1 MINPVFLRTFMH
13 LVKTNHFTRTA
24 EQLHMT
30 QPGVSQHIKKLEEYL
45 GTPLLN
51 RYGKSF
57 ELTRAGELLY
67 QYGAQQAEA
76 EFDLQQKLAGDDPH
90 AGKCRLAC
98 SGSMAMQLYPS
109 LLGLQK
115 QFGELRF
122 SVEAAPKTAII
133 ERIKNNQS
141 DFGIVTQPVND
152 PMLDSEYLGKDTLC
166 LVLPPKTVARWQS
179 LRSLGFI
186 NHPDGHHYASRVL
199 ETNFPDD
206 FNGMDQISES
216 GYINQLG
223 QILLPVAQG
232 LGFTVIPKS
241 SLDAFPFPDQL
252 QSATLEAPVED
263 EVYLLTKKHKPLPK
277 RYHRIRELLIDQWTK
292 SPP

>member
-13 LVKTNHFTRTA
+13 LVKTSHFTRTA

-30 QPGVSQHIKKLEEYL
+30 QPGVSQHIKKLEEHL
-45 GTPLLN
+45 GTALLH
-51 RYGKSF
+51 RHGKSF

-67 QYGAQQAEA
+67 QYGVQQAEA
-76 EFDLQQKLAGDDPH
+76 ESELQHKLAGDDPH
-90 AGKCRLAC
+90 TGECRLAC
-98 SGSMAMQLYPS
+98 SGSMAMQLYPN
-109 LLGLQK
+109 LLELQK
-115 QFGELRF
+115 QFGGLTF

-133 ERIKNNQS
+133 ERIKSNQS

-152 PMLDSEYLGKDTLC
+152 PVLDSEYLGKDTLC
-166 LVLPPKTVARWQS
+166 LVLPRNTDASWYS
-179 LRSLGFI
+179 LQALGFI
-186 NHPDGHHYASRVL
+186 NHPDGHHYAARVL

-206 FNGMDQISES
+206 FNGMTLLSES
-216 GYINQLG
+216 GYINQLS

-252 QSATLEAPVED
+252 QSASLSVPVVE
-263 EVYLLTKKHKPLPK
+263 EVYLLTKKHRPLPK
-277 RYHRIRELLIDQWTK
+277 RYTLIRSLLSKQW
-292 SPP
+292 S